1 MESLIPIINKL
12 QDAFNT
18 VGSEVIGLPQIVVVG
33 SQSSGKSS
41 VLESFVG
48 RDFLPRGS
56 GIVTR
61 RPLVLQLVHLNDPN
75 APEVAEFLHI
85 PNKKFTDFKEIHDEI
100 VRETERVT
108 GKTRNVSS
116 HPIRLTLSSPN
127 VLNLT
132 LVDLPGLVKVATQGQ
147 DPAIVK
153 QIHDMVFNFIKEKNS
168 LILAVTPANQDLANS
183 ESLRIAREVDP
194 YGDRTIGVI
203 TKIDLMDKG
212 TNARDILQNKIYS
225 LKLGYIG
232 VVNRSQADI
241 DSNKSIAAARKAE
254 HDFFENSRDY
264 SDLADRCGSQYL
276 AHCLNSLLM
285 EHIRNCMPQLRH
297 KVQTMLIEKE
307 AELAGYGENPTSSVG
322 TMNAF
327 VLDVISKYLDN
338 YEDLLEGHADDNAD
352 DIKAIRARGGA
363 LISRRFMD
371 SYNKTIDALPG
382 LKEYNESQLFY
393 LMKNHAGLTVPLFT
407 PHKAL
412 DMILFRCIE
421 QLRAPSLR
429 LVDEIVS
436 ILFDIHSEV
445 NFMELSRFNILGDS
459 IRSVVDEC
467 IRSCVNP
474 TKDYI
479 NQLIDNEKSFINTQR
494 PDFRGNQAINAPK
507 AEDDPRKR
515 PLPEKPAVPDPVGV
529 CSLYG
534 ASKEYNNN
542 QAREIKDLVQ
552 ISSKYFDLIRDQ
564 IKDLVPKTIV
574 RFLVKK
580 STDML
585 RPKMIENIFNTPNLK
600 ELLTEDSS
608 ITSKRIACQQMVAA
622 LHKAQNILN
631 EVRIF
636 KA

>member
-12 QDAFNT
+12 QDVFNT

-61 RPLVLQLVHLNDPN
+61 RPLVLQLVHVDDPKS
-75 APEVAEFLHI
+75 PEVAEFLHL
-85 PNKKFTDFKEIHDEI
+85 PNKKFTNFKEICNEI
-100 VRETERVT
+100 IRETERVT
-108 GKTRNVSS
+108 GKTRNVSP
-116 HPIRLTLSSPN
+116 HPIRLTLYSPN

-132 LVDLPGLVKVATQGQ
+132 LVDLPGLVKVATEGQ
-147 DPAIVK
+147 DPAIIK
-153 QIHDMVFNFIKEKNS
+153 QIHDMVFNFIKEKNA
-168 LILAVTPANQDLANS
+168 LILAVTPANIDLANS
-183 ESLRIAREVDP
+183 DALRIAREVDP

-203 TKIDLMDKG
+203 TKIDIMDKG
-212 TNARDILQNKIYS
+212 TNARDVLLNKVFS

-241 DSNKSIAAARKAE
+241 DSNKSVEAARRAE

-276 AHCLNSLLM
+276 AHCLNGLLM
-285 EHIRNCMPQLRH
+285 EHIRNCMPQIRH
-297 KVQTMLIEKE
+297 KVQTMLLEKE
-307 AELAGYGENPTSSVG
+307 SELAGYGENPTSSVG

-338 YEDLLEGHADDNAD
+338 YNKLLDGHADDNVE
-352 DIKAIRARGGA
+352 DIRHIRARGGA

-371 SYNKTIDALPG
+371 QYTKAIDKLPG
-382 LKEYNESQLFY
+382 LKEYDDSQLFY

-412 DMILFRCIE
+412 DMVLFRCIE
-421 QLRAPSLR
+421 QLRAPSLQ
-429 LVDEIVS
+429 LVDDIVS
-436 ILFDIHSEV
+436 ILFDIHGEV
-445 NFMELSRFNILGDS
+445 NFMELARFNILGDS

-467 IRSCVNP
+467 IRTCVNP
-474 TKDYI
+474 TKEYV
-479 NQLIDNEKSFINTQR
+479 NQIIDNEKSFINTQR
-494 PDFRGNQAINAPK
+494 PDFRGNQAINAAK
-507 AEDDPRKR
+507 ADGDPRAR
-515 PLPEKPAVPDPVGV
+515 ALPEKPAVPDPVGV

-552 ISSKYFDLIRDQ
+552 IASKYYDLIRDQ
-564 IKDLVPKTIV
+564 VKDLVPKAVV

-580 STDML
+580 SNDML
-585 RPKMIENIFNTPNLK
+585 RPKMIENIFNTPNLA

-608 ITSKRIACQQMVAA
+608 ITSKRIACQQMVLA
-622 LHKAQNILN
+622 LNKAQAILN